1 MHENFFFQL
10 ISNSLKM
17 SNFVKN
23 EIYFNDKEFK
33 TVVNST

>member
-1 MHENFFFQL
+1 MHEKIFFQL

-33 TVVNST
+33 TVVN

>member
-10 ISNSLKM
+10 INNSLKM

-33 TVVNST
+33 TVVN